1 MKGIALCLVLMC
13 FSAFSFAQK
22 TSSHS
27 VKVNAAQAKSTHP
40 ALKASS
46 ALAEAGEYNLD
57 NPPNRIRVLVG
68 LGASTYFLKDGQPHG
83 LEYALLSGFET
94 ELNRNRAKGQPP
106 IRLQFIPMDVGE
118 LIPAL
123 LAGKGDIAAGLIP
136 LTEGARSIL
145 SFSEPYAQ
153 DEWCLVGPK
162 DSNLSRFEDL
172 AEQPLLLSSGS
183 LGRRLLDAR
192 PELNVT
198 VDDMPLGVSV
208 ESQLA
213 EINTGKAIYTLAS
226 KAVLNLWSERFKTL
240 KVGACINEK
249 VPLTWVLRPSD
260 SALLAMLNRYI
271 LSEKNPSKKISIEQ
285 AIKLTQR
292 YLPLD
297 AKAARSEAIAP
308 LDKLGFFMPMFQ
320 TIAAANN
327 LDWML
332 LAAIG
337 QKETKLNPV
346 IRKNGPTGVMQVNP
360 STARAMGV
368 SDPHGNEGNITAA
381 AKYLAYLR
389 KMYSQQGISED
400 NQLYFMIAAYNAGEG
415 RLQQIRGRTKAQ
427 GLDPNIWVGNVE
439 KTAMNHVSKGMVDYV
454 SAVNRYYLAY
464 QSAEKTTAKRA
475 SGAASKK

>member
-1 MKGIALCLVLMC
+1 MKGIALCLVFMC
-13 FSAFSFAQK
+13 FSSFSLAQK
-22 TSSHS
+22 TSSHPT
-27 VKVNAAQAKSTHP
+27 KVNAAQAKSTHP

-46 ALAEAGEYNLD
+46 ALAEAGEYDIN
-57 NPPNRIRVLVG
+57 NPPSRIRVLVG
-68 LGASTYFLKDGQPHG
+68 LGASTYFLKDGRPHG
-83 LEYALLSGFET
+83 LEYALLSGFEG
-94 ELNRNRAKGQPP
+94 ELNRNRAKGLPP
-106 IRLQFIPMDVGE
+106 IRLQFIPMDAGE

-136 LTEGARSIL
+136 VTEGARSIV

-153 DEWCLVGPK
+153 DEWCLLGPK
-162 DSNLSRFEDL
+162 DGHISRFEDL
-172 AEQPLLLSSGS
+172 ADQPVILGSGS

-192 PELNVT
+192 PELNVRLEE
-198 VDDMPLGVSV
+198 MPLGMSV
-208 ESQLA
+208 ESHLA
-213 EINTGKAIYTLAS
+213 EINAGKVAYTLAS
-226 KAVLNLWSERFKTL
+226 KVVLNLWAERFKSL
-240 KVGACINEK
+240 KIGSCINEK
-249 VPLTWVLRPSD
+249 IPLTWAVRPSND
-260 SALLAMLNRYI
+260 ALLDTLNRYI
-271 LSEKNPSKKISIEQ
+271 ASKKMPIERS
-285 AIKLTQR
+285 IKLTQR

-337 QKETKLNPV
+337 QKESKFNPV
-346 IRKNGPTGVMQVNP
+346 TRKNGPTGVMQVNP

-415 RLQQIRGRTKAQ
+415 RLQQIRRSTKAQ
-427 GLDPNIWVGNVE
+427 GLDPNVWIGNVE
-439 KTAMNHVSKGMVDYV
+439 KTAMSHVSKGMVDYV

-464 QSAEKTTAKRA
+464 QSAEKTTTKRA
-475 SGAASKK
+475 SSAAGKK